1 MSGSRQDRTR
11 DEVVGELGVAL
22 QQYQRSVEAFDDTV
36 GRALSLGAADLRCLD
51 WLTEGPRTA
60 GELAVAAGL
69 RPAATTAL
77 VDRLSARGLVRR
89 VADPDD
95 RRKVLVEMT
104 DAGRELTWSAY
115 GPLVEE
121 GQHLFDG
128 ASTAELEAMR
138 DLLREMRE
146 LTDRHRA
153 RLQA

>member
-1 MSGSRQDRTR
+1 MPRSRQ
-11 DEVVGELGVAL
+11 EVVAELGAAM
-22 QQYQRSVEAFDDTV
+22 QQYQRSVEAFDDAV
-36 GRALSLGAADLRCLD
+36 GRTLGLGAADLRCLD

-89 VADPDD
+89 VASPDD

-104 DAGRELTWSAY
+104 EAGRELTWSAY

-121 GQHLFDG
+121 GQHLFDD
-128 ASTAELEAMR
+128 ASTEQLAAMR
-138 DLLREMRE
+138 DLLRDMRE

-153 RLQA
+153 RMQALG